1 MNNNVNKTFP
11 SVDVKSKVINQHTHS
26 QLTKNG
32 EKQEMIGQFER
43 SALQEKKTMY
53 TKYCEKSTKITEET
67 LKRDIRSPS
76 YEKNITILTDNH
88 TYYLCLIGT

>member
-1 MNNNVNKTFP
+1 
-11 SVDVKSKVINQHTHS
+11 
-26 QLTKNG
+26 
-32 EKQEMIGQFER
+32 MIGQFER

-53 TKYCEKSTKITEET
+53 TKYCERSIKITEET

>member
-1 MNNNVNKTFP
+1 
-11 SVDVKSKVINQHTHS
+11 
-26 QLTKNG
+26 
-32 EKQEMIGQFER
+32 MIGQFER

-53 TKYCEKSTKITEET
+53 IKYCEKSIKITEET
-67 LKRDIRSPS
+67 LKRDISSPS